1 MGIFSKIFG
10 SNFKQ
15 SCDRL
20 ADGAY
25 LVFQESDRVCKNI
38 VDTYNE
44 EVSLGQGGI
53 DRQPIKLSQT
63 TLLGWKCT
71 GLVPL
76 LARLRQLHPS
86 EKKQALILTGVYISG
101 LAHTH
106 PAAALLIKNGVDYN
120 PFRNLILTCIQ
131 SSGVWPPLDH
141 SHIIDLY
148 KLSLSQLIGRA
159 EDVSD
164 LIARSEKSNMLLSK
178 AITALALPSKIF

>member
-1 MGIFSKIFG
+1 MGFFAKFFG
-10 SNFKQ
+10 PSFKQ

-25 LVFQESDRVCKNI
+25 LVFQESDRVCENI

-44 EVSLGQGGI
+44 EVSLGQRGI
-53 DRQPIKLSQT
+53 DRRPIKLSQT
-63 TLLGWKCT
+63 TLLGWKCA

-86 EKKQALILTGVYISG
+86 EKEKALRLTGVYISG
-101 LAHTH
+101 LGHTH
-106 PAAALLIKNGVDYN
+106 PAAALLIKKGDDYN

-131 SSGVWPPLDH
+131 SPGDWPPLDH
-141 SHIIDLY
+141 GHIIDLY
-148 KLSLSQLIGRA
+148 KLSLSKLIGRA

-164 LIARSEKSNMLLSK
+164 LISRSEKSNMLLSK
-178 AITALALPSKIF
+178 AITALVIPSKVF